1 MLKTCELNI
10 NMFLTEQDV
19 KVLFMKLAQE
29 TYQLHKNDAKSVR
42 MWMFNKTQIQCF
54 TIKKLA

>member
-1 MLKTCELNI
+1 
-10 NMFLTEQDV
+10 MFLTEQDV

-54 TIKKLA
+54 TIKKLG